1 MKKLL
6 ITLTAIV
13 TSIVSF
19 AEQTKPIQKT
29 FKQDPF
35 NHPDFPAFVV
45 TLFAGVVLV
54 LLISVGTYMAR
65 VTRFVRAQL
74 NPELPMTVQ
83 PLSVVTPKR
92 TYKKWSL
99 YGSLGLIAIVVIVLT
114 LTGFIHI

>member
-13 TSIVSF
+13 SAIVSF

-35 NHPDFPAFVV
+35 NHPDFPEFIV
-45 TLFAGVVLV
+45 TYFAGVVLV
-54 LLISVGTYMAR
+54 LLISVGIYIAR
-65 VTRFVRAQL
+65 VTRFLRAQL
-74 NPELPMTVQ
+74 NPKQHMPVI
-83 PLSVVTPKR
+83 PLTIATQES

-99 YGSLGLIAIVVIVLT
+99 YGSLGLVAIVVIILT
-114 LTGFIHI
+114 LTGFIHV